1 MADEPKLDTI
11 KKPSAGE
18 WRPPFLAALRNSG
31 NVRAACKAAGISRA
45 AAYSHRENSRE
56 FRQQWDEAIEDACDI
71 LEAEAWQRGRKSSD
85 TLLIFLLKAHRPE
98 KYREVIKQEHG
109 GAMTI
114 KVVYGTDDNA
124 TEAAS

>member
-1 MADEPKLDTI
+1 MADAIKGDTV

-18 WRPPFLAALRNSG
+18 WRPAFLAALRNSG
-31 NVRAACKAAGISRA
+31 NVRAACKAAGVSRKT
-45 AAYSHRENSRE
+45 AYQHRESASE
-56 FRQQWDEAIEDACDI
+56 FKAAWDDAIEDACDI

-114 KVVYGTDDNA
+114 KVQYGTDDNA

>member
-1 MADEPKLDTI
+1 MADEPKVDTV

-31 NVRAACKAAGISRA
+31 NVRAACKAAGISRQ
-45 AAYSHRENSRE
+45 AAYKHRESSQE
-56 FRQQWDEAIEDACDI
+56 FRAAWDDAIEDACDI

-109 GAMTI
+109 GSI
-114 KVVYGTDDNA
+114 RIEYVNDWRV
-124 TEAAS
+124 